1 MFLMQN
7 FDVKLT
13 GLDKKI
19 TSNKAKHL
27 LVEKE
32 FKKLKSFYLSYF
44 NGKSHFEEDAA
55 QNYLLFQLLY
65 YTSILK

>member
-19 TSNKAKHL
+19 TSNKAKQL

-32 FKKLKSFYLSYF
+32 FKKLKTFDLSYF

>member
-7 FDVKLT
+7 LDVKLT

-19 TSNKAKHL
+19 TPNKANQL

-32 FKKLKSFYLSYF
+32 FTKLNTFDLSYF